1 MLPFWDIRGNLN
13 SLNKIINK
21 HKEAQDKSERDNIV
35 ISLVAKK
42 KKKKFTPGTHVHC
55 ISFYKKIRRYS
66 QKTTTKVARYSPNKA
81 MDGKVYSH
89 KKKKKEAVQYQAF
102 CSTVPVYDDV
112 PRC

>member
-42 KKKKFTPGTHVHC
+42 KKKKNLHQELMFIAFLFT
-55 ISFYKKIRRYS
+55 KK
-66 QKTTTKVARYSPNKA
+66 
-81 MDGKVYSH
+81 
-89 KKKKKEAVQYQAF
+89 
-102 CSTVPVYDDV
+102 
-112 PRC
+112 

>member
-42 KKKKFTPGTHVHC
+42 KKKKIYTRNSCSLHF
-55 ISFYKKIRRYS
+55 FL
-66 QKTTTKVARYSPNKA
+66 QKNKEVFS
-81 MDGKVYSH
+81 K
-89 KKKKKEAVQYQAF
+89 
-102 CSTVPVYDDV
+102 DDN
-112 PRC
+112 